1 MSSHEEHAERPG
13 LSETAT
19 GREGETAITDP
30 GIPAV
35 GDGPIPR
42 WLVALIFVGLFWSG
56 AYLFSY
62 SGGFFSPVFFSF
74 SNFWPPRSAAPAPPP
89 PTGIGKR
96 PFSPPS
102 LSCPPSK

>member
-62 SGGFFSPVFFSF
+62 TGGLRHRRPVVLCYTG
-74 SNFWPPRSAAPAPPP
+74 PPKATPRAASAPASNAQRHFPPHALA
-89 PTGIGKR
+89 
-96 PFSPPS
+96 F
-102 LSCPPSK
+102 